1 MKPMFFATAAE
12 FRSWLEHHHDNT
24 EELWVGFY
32 KIGSGKPSMTWPQAV
47 DESLGFGWIDGQR
60 QGIDS
65 MRYAIRFTP
74 RKPGSIWSSVNVKRV
89 KELSAEGLMKPAGL
103 EAFKARRAGKSGIYS
118 YEQRTAVELDAAQE
132 RLFRANKRAW
142 EFFQRQ
148 PPSYRKAAIWWV
160 VSAKRDETKRKR
172 LCDLIEDSE
181 RNRTLPPLT
190 RRTRPE

>member
-1 MKPMFFATAAE
+1 
-12 FRSWLEHHHDNT
+12 
-24 EELWVGFY
+24 
-32 KIGSGKPSMTWPQAV
+32 MTWPQAV

-172 LCDLIEDSE
+172 LGDLIEDSE

>member
-1 MKPMFFATAAE
+1 MMKPMFFATAAE

-65 MRYAIRFTP
+65 M
-74 RKPGSIWSSVNVKRV
+74 
-89 KELSAEGLMKPAGL
+89 
-103 EAFKARRAGKSGIYS
+103 S
-118 YEQRTAVELDAAQE
+118 Y
-132 RLFRANKRAW
+132 
-142 EFFQRQ
+142 
-148 PPSYRKAAIWWV
+148 AIWWV
-160 VSAKRDETKRKR
+160 VSAKKDETKRKR
-172 LCDLIEDSE
+172 LGDLIEDSE